1 MKGQPMIKTI
11 LASAGSA
18 GDAATLAAA
27 LAIAR
32 PFGAHLDVLH
42 VRLDATSVALA
53 MATDVGSGALTA
65 GLIERLEADAQQRE
79 AEAKE
84 TFSRF
89 CQGAG
94 LAVATTPSA
103 AAAPSAEWHV
113 ETGEEANWMTR
124 YGMTADLIVASRA
137 SGEEAA
143 ARTILEA
150 VLLETGR
157 PLLIPA
163 AAPVTASIERIAIAW
178 KPTREAAR
186 AVALAMPFLARAKE
200 ILVLTVAEEPPEEGG
215 VVPDDAAPLVR
226 NLAWHGLA
234 ARAERLRPGEEG
246 AAATLLAAASER
258 ADLLVMGGY
267 GHGRL
272 REWVFGGFTQQVL
285 VAAPLPVLLSH

>member
-1 MKGQPMIKTI
+1 MIKTI
-11 LASAGSA
+11 LTAGSA

-27 LAIAR
+27 LTIAR
-32 PFGAHLDVLH
+32 PFAAHLDVLH
-42 VRLDATSVALA
+42 VRLDATSAALA
-53 MATDVGSGALTA
+53 MATDAGSGALTA
-65 GLIERLEADAQQRE
+65 RLIERLEADARQRE
-79 AEAKE
+79 TEAQQ

-89 CQGAG
+89 CEDAG
-94 LAVATTPSA
+94 LAVAATPSA
-103 AAAPSAEWHV
+103 AAPGAPTAQWHV

-137 SGEEAA
+137 SDAEAA
-143 ARTILEA
+143 WRAVVEA
-150 VLLETGR
+150 VLLQTGR

-178 KPTREAAR
+178 KPTREATR

-200 ILVLTVAEEPPEEGG
+200 IIVLTVAEEAPVDGEAA
-215 VVPDDAAPLVR
+215 PDEAAPLVR

-234 ARAERLRPGEEG
+234 ARAERLLPGDAG
-246 AAATLLAAASER
+246 AMATLLAAASER

-285 VAAPLPVLLSH
+285 AAAPLPVLLAH